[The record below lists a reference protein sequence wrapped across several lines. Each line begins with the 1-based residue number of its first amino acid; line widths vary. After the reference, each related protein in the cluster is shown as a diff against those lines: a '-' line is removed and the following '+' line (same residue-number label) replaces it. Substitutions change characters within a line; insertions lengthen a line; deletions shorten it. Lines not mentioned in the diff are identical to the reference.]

1 MSYAEAQ
8 EPALFSESSNPHGP
22 GQGALAARAS
32 AKYVQEGVGSVK
44 LMPGHPRAK
53 GRNRKKLLWRL
64 GEIRILT
71 LHAPP
76 SSPRLTKI
84 SAIHRKGQA

>member
-1 MSYAEAQ
+1 MGLDRELWQLVPVLNTSRRV
-8 EPALFSESSNPHGP
+8 L
-22 GQGALAARAS
+22 
-32 AKYVQEGVGSVK
+32 VQETDAWPS
-44 LMPGHPRAK
+44 PAK